1 MSFSQ
6 GLSGLNAAAK
16 ALDVVGNNIANSQT
30 YGFKT
35 GSIAFADIFA
45 GTTGLGVQVAGVN
58 QNFAD
63 GGLVSTNRSL
73 DIGIEGKGFFRMV
86 NEGGGV
92 FYGRNGQFDQDVNG
106 NIINKTNN
114 LFLTGY
120 QATGTPP
127 SIQPGAPIGPIR
139 IPSDDMP
146 PQASSSGSLTGNLKA
161 DDKTVITEDFDP
173 TDDKTYNYTSQVEAT
188 DSLGNKHT
196 IKLYFV
202 QTAEGEW
209 SAYARDDTSPVMNP
223 GPPPKEAD
231 AVKMDLKFDA
241 NGKIDLAQ
249 MAGGTATFK
258 VPGAS
263 FNGSTPLALDLDLS
277 EITKY
282 SGDNTMKLKEIDG
295 QAPGKYQNF
304 VIGDNG
310 EVVATYSNG
319 KRQTVAQIVLADFAN
334 SGGLAAQ
341 GSNLWAETPQTG
353 QPFFG
358 TSGSGSFGTISGG
371 TLEQSNVDLGQEM
384 VNMIVYQRN
393 YQSNSQTIKTQSE
406 LLQTLVNLR

>member
-30 YGFKT
+30 SGFKS

-45 GTTGLGVQVAGVN
+45 GSVGLGVQVAGVS

-63 GGLVSTNRSL
+63 GGLNFTGRNL
-73 DIGIEGKGFFRMV
+73 DIGLQGKGFFRMQ

-92 FYGRNGQFDQDVNG
+92 FYGRNGQFDLDANS

-127 SIQPGAPIGPIR
+127 TIQPGAPVGPIQ
-139 IPSDDMP
+139 IPTGDMP
-146 PQASSSGSLTGNLKA
+146 PAESTTGSVTGNLQA
-161 DDKTVITEDFDP
+161 DDDTIITVGFDHTKP
-173 TDDKTYNYTSQVEAT
+173 ETYNYTSQVEAT

-202 QTAEGEW
+202 QTAAGTW
-209 SAYARDDTSPVMNP
+209 KAYARDETSPAV
-223 GPPPKEAD
+223 GPASELP
-231 AVKMDLKFDA
+231 LSFDA
-241 NGKIDLAQ
+241 NGNIDMPSAIINV
-249 MAGGTATFK
+249 K
-258 VPGAS
+258 SSRYNGA
-263 FNGSTPLALDLDLS
+263 NALDLDIDLS
-277 EITKY
+277 AITKY
-282 SGDNTMKLKEIDG
+282 SGDSTMKLNEIDG
-295 QAPGKYQNF
+295 QAPGKYQTF
-304 VIGDNG
+304 TVGDNG

-319 KRQTVAQIVLADFAN
+319 KKQTIAQIVLADFAN
-334 SGGLAAQ
+334 SGGLAAE
-341 GSNLWAETPQTG
+341 GNNLWSETPQSG
-353 QPFFG
+353 QPFLG
-358 TSGSGSFGTISGG
+358 TSGSGSFGSVKGSS
-371 TLEQSNVDLGQEM
+371 LEGSNVDMGEEM